1 MSDGLWKLVGF
12 QEYLDYWIASD
23 KPSQDLVC
31 VVAAWMVGRVDDPY
45 QGMVRESSMP
55 NLWYGPVPGSDEG
68 GMVVVCS
75 YFVEESTR
83 TVKCIGLATLSR
95 PI

>member
-1 MSDGLWKLVGF
+1 MSDGL
-12 QEYLDYWIASD
+12 
-23 KPSQDLVC
+23 PT
-31 VVAAWMVGRVDDPY
+31 
-45 QGMVRESSMP
+45 GMVREPSMP

-68 GMVVVCS
+68 SMVVVCS